1 MQGLGRTQVTIPITS
16 GSCPPSAGLARQA
29 ASMSG
34 HLHPN
39 TSVHNPHS
47 RGREKRSPHTSSSV
61 QLTGGDGSFLCTS
74 HWPKQVMWSC
84 PTTRG
89 WGRILICTCKEKRTR
104 NTGEKHGQRV
114 TPVLLYY
121 AAFLCMRDKFSPNL
135 GTYSMLCRVTVA
147 TNHTEHLNVT

>member
-16 GSCPPSAGLARQA
+16 GSCPPRAGSALQA

-34 HLHPN
+34 HLHTN
-39 TSVHNPHS
+39 RSVHNPHS

-74 HWPKQVMWSC
+74 HWLKQVMWSC

-89 WGRILICTCKEKRTR
+89 WGRILICTCKVAWGCLFRVESEKGIILRC
-104 NTGEKHGQRV
+104 TGREVCPGPEDRPPGSVSKKGW
-114 TPVLLYY
+114 
-121 AAFLCMRDKFSPNL
+121 
-135 GTYSMLCRVTVA
+135 
-147 TNHTEHLNVT
+147 